1 MEAGRPDSFTS
12 VRVVAATFQPSSP
25 QSYFCYFG
33 YFVFHSR
40 RALGVVAHGI
50 RLAISRFIDIFTGNY
65 EEDTTSG
72 TREKT

>member
-25 QSYFCYFG
+25 QSYFG